1 MVKFCDNP
9 LCNLHIDVSEAI
21 QIDGYMLIE
30 TKNRERKRIYRHE
43 YFNYRDTKII
53 HFCDTCLNVLTIT
66 KSITILEED

>member
-9 LCNLHIDVSEAI
+9 LCDLYIDVSEAI

-30 TKNRERKRIYRHE
+30 TKNEKRKQVYRHK
-43 YFNYRDTKII
+43 YLNYKNNKII
-53 HFCDTCLNVLTIT
+53 HFCDTCFNVLTIT